1 MGLSWPLPGPVGGGG
16 FVMGVKP
23 STAAEAVQPQA
34 WSSAAA
40 SSTERISLASASK
53 DSVLPCPMG
62 RQHLIGQR
70 IFERLV
76 MPRGS
81 IIVSHR
87 YNFVLT
93 NTPRQTT

>member
-1 MGLSWPLPGPVGGGG
+1 MGLSWPLPAPYGTGG

-34 WSSAAA
+34 WISAAA
-40 SSTERISLASASK
+40 SATERTSLVSASK

-62 RQHLIGQR
+62 SQQSIGQR